1 VTRRSLG
8 RGRLI
13 VVGGALVTIIASV
26 PAWWT
31 VGGTVTQAQSGNAF
45 TFPGSGIVV
54 FLAAIALIVVVVL
67 PYARRAGE
75 AGLDRP
81 LSYGLLLLVALGAL
95 ALEVLRI
102 NGFDGLGL
110 PDRAPGLW
118 LAGAGLLIVAAGLI
132 DLAGERPSARS

>member
-13 VVGGALVTIIASV
+13 VVGGALVAIIGCV

-45 TFPGSGIVV
+45 TFGGYGIAV
-54 FLAAIALIVVVVL
+54 FLAAIALIIVVVL

-75 AGLDRP
+75 AGIDRP
-81 LSYGLLLLVALGAL
+81 LTYGLLLLVALGAL
-95 ALEVLRI
+95 ALEVVRI
-102 NGFDGLGL
+102 NGFGGLGL

-118 LAGAGLLIVAAGLI
+118 LTGLGLLIVAVGLFDI
-132 DLAGERPSARS
+132 AGERPTQH